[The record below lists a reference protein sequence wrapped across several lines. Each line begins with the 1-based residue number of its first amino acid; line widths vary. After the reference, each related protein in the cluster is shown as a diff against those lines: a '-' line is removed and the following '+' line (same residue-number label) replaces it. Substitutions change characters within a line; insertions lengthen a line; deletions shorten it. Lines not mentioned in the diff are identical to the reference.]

1 MEFRFGHS
9 KLPIFRHL
17 KTLFSIVILLLLI
30 GSVFTY
36 FNLPKNKGDRPILTW
51 MNRPDPIR
59 KKQIETFHRWMEKN
73 DYPPVELKMDVMGTA
88 YKDIVQGVSGVAG
101 DILECY
107 AGFVNSYRS
116 VGILEDVTE
125 VAKEM
130 GFSISETYPAVKP
143 AIVFDGK
150 QYGFPRNVGV
160 RFLWVNLEAFE
171 RAGLSAPPDSWTFEE
186 FERMGT
192 RYVDALNDPDKP
204 RSVFFHRELTIFIR
218 TILLRSEGVDIY
230 NETMTASHL
239 NRSASEEVYER
250 VYRWI
255 NELRLIPTL
264 AESKT
269 LSAESGTSR
278 VMMHLFANGNYGM
291 IDGGR
296 WGLMHFRNVGP
307 YKLAVAELPYGHY
320 RNSLVAHGTSVVY
333 KGSKNKELAYYFLKF
348 LASEEY
354 NMQIVENADG
364 LPPVPKYTETEE
376 FLRPPDYPNEWGIHG
391 RIKEMSDELAT
402 AFSYGAFTLFTPV
415 IRHEKNAFD
424 KMMSNRSS
432 VKEALG
438 TLTGAINAD
447 MVRKVS
453 ETPELSE
460 RYANALKDQAEIER
474 LRKEGEMV
482 PLHLITNPF
491 YRRYYL
497 DQGWS
502 LPEGSSDVVVQ
513 K

>member
-1 MEFRFGHS
+1 
-9 KLPIFRHL
+9 
-17 KTLFSIVILLLLI
+17 
-30 GSVFTY
+30 
-36 FNLPKNKGDRPILTW
+36 

-59 KKQIETFHRWMEKN
+59 QKQIETFHQWMEKN
-73 DYPPVELKMDVMGTA
+73 GYPPVELKMDVMGA
-88 YKDIVQGVSGVAG
+88 SHKDIVQGVSGVAG

-107 AGFVNSYRS
+107 GGFVNTYRS

-130 GFSISETYPAVKP
+130 DFPISDTYSSVKP

-171 RAGLSAPPDSWTFEE
+171 RAGLSAPPASWTFEE
-186 FERMGT
+186 FERMGKI
-192 RYVDALNDPDKP
+192 YVDALNEPEKP
-204 RSVFFHRELTIFIR
+204 RSVFFHRELTVFAR
-218 TILLRSEGVDIY
+218 TILLRSAGVDIY

-239 NRSASEEVYER
+239 DRPETEAVYQR
-250 VYRWI
+250 IYRWI

-278 VMMHLFANGNYGM
+278 VLMHLFKNGNYGM
-291 IDGGR
+291 MDGGR

-307 YKLAVAELPYGHY
+307 YRLAVTEFPHGDY
-320 RNSLVAHGTSVVY
+320 RNTLSAHGTSVVY
-333 KGSKNKELAYYFLKF
+333 KGSKNKEFAFYFLKF

-364 LPPVPKYTETEE
+364 LPPIPKYAETEE
-376 FLRPPDYPNEWGIHG
+376 FLRPPDHPNEWGLHG
-391 RIKEMSDELAT
+391 RIKEMSDELAIS
-402 AFSYGAFTLFTPV
+402 FSYGPFTLFTPV

-424 KMMSNRSS
+424 KLISNRSS
-432 VKEALG
+432 VKEAMV
-438 TLTGAINAD
+438 TLTEAINTD
-447 MVRKVS
+447 MIRKVKES
-453 ETPELSE
+453 PELSK
-460 RYANALKDQAEIER
+460 RYEQALKDQTEIER
-474 LRKEGEMV
+474 LRAAGELV

-491 YRRYYL
+491 YRRYYV
-497 DQGWS
+497 DMGWA
-502 LPEGSSDVVVQ
+502 LPEGAEGVVAQ